1 MRYPYSGLLNERVE
15 LFVLLTQARVQLRIS
30 SSISS
35 GTISFQERLSLL
47 KNLDQLFNPRAI
59 VKARVQMSYRE
70 RVLVPMLLCCLLL
83 LLTAM
88 PASAQSDS
96 SIVGVVS
103 DSSGALIANAS
114 VQVTGAELMGTA
126 RETKTDSGGRYRF
139 VDLRPGT
146 YVVTFSNPGF
156 RTLKREGISLT
167 ASFSA
172 TVDGSLQ
179 LGDTQQEVTVTMAAP
194 LVDVQNSE
202 TETVI
207 DRKALDEIPTGHDIF
222 AVGQLIA
229 GVTTSTPDVGG
240 TSGMQQATLQVHGS
254 SSNDNVFMVD
264 GMWIQHV
271 AFSGNQTGAYF
282 NDNLMQD
289 IVYTTSTLPVE
300 APIGGIQI
308 NMIPREGGNQFHG
321 AIFGSG
327 ATSSFQSNNL
337 NPQLMAL
344 GLTAQNKIDT
354 IYDFNPGMG
363 GPILKD
369 RLWFYGSFRRWG
381 ANNYLANTFTPEGT
395 QALDDN
401 RLTDIA
407 LRLTGQITKNQ
418 KATVSYD
425 RGFKFRGHR
434 PNNLITASFSDPI
447 ADVVQKTWM
456 NYIAQAKWTFT
467 PTSKIAVEAGAT
479 IMPVNYNLGFEP
491 GVLPGTVAA
500 YDQVTSTITR
510 ASPREDADLG
520 MMRSYMGAV
529 TYVSGRHTLKT
540 GVQARTGF
548 FQEGFVM
555 NQDMLQVYNNGVP
568 NSIRLYNTPL
578 THRENLSVD
587 LGWYLQDSWKISKR
601 IVLNPGI
608 RFQHMVMSIPA
619 QSSSGG
625 IWAPPT
631 VQPAENG
638 LIDWNTFSPRI
649 GVAWDVFGDSKTAIR
664 GGVSKYD
671 RLEGTTLVQNINQNF
686 LSYSTC
692 PWASNVLPTTLA
704 QVQNIGCTGFTN
716 NLSHLDPGIKRPYQ
730 MEYMV
735 MAQRQIGDR
744 TAVSVGYY
752 HRTFYDMYG
761 IVNTAVPSSDYTAV
775 TITNPINQKPLV
787 VYNQLPSTLG
797 QTVLLEKTL
806 PNLNQHYNG
815 VEFTANTRFA
825 KGTLFGSFT
834 YGKDY
839 GTPDGSTTSIDF
851 NNPNNTINLT
861 GNLGYDA
868 PYQIRVGG
876 SYSVWRKIQVSG
888 TLRENSGLPQSRT
901 YNVTQAIVPGLTQV
915 NQAVFVAPPGA
926 YRYPWQNLLDLRVS
940 RSFSLK
946 EKVQFEPVADL
957 FNTLNSSA
965 VTAAVTTIGP
975 SLLKPSA
982 IDFGR
987 MVRFGG
993 KVTF

>member
-1 MRYPYSGLLNERVE
+1 MILNYRNRIWDTRVVFRSRAQLLP
-15 LFVLLTQARVQLRIS
+15 ARALI
-30 SSISS
+30 
-35 GTISFQERLSLL
+35 L
-47 KNLDQLFNPRAI
+47 
-59 VKARVQMSYRE
+59 
-70 RVLVPMLLCCLLL
+70 MLLSCVSF
-83 LLTAM
+83 AIIAP
-88 PASAQSDS
+88 PAFSQSES

-103 DSSGALIANAS
+103 DASGATLSGVNVEVAGSGLIGS
-114 VQVTGAELMGTA
+114 TRKT
-126 RETKTDSGGRYRF
+126 TTDSGGRYRI

-146 YVVTFSNPGF
+146 YVVTFSNAGF
-156 RTLKREGISLT
+156 RTLKRENINLA

-172 TVDGSLQ
+172 TVDGTLEI
-179 LGDTQQEVTVTMAAP
+179 GEAKQEVTVTLDAP
-194 LVDVQNSE
+194 LVDVQDSQ

-207 DRKALDEIPTGHDIF
+207 DRKALDSIPTGHDIF

-240 TSGMQQATLQVHGS
+240 TTGMQQATLQVHGS
-254 SSNDNVFMVD
+254 SGNDNVFMVD
-264 GMWIQHV
+264 GMWIQHTGYG
-271 AFSGNQTGAYF
+271 GNQTGAYF

-289 IVYTTSTLPVE
+289 IVYTTSTLPAE

-321 AIFGSG
+321 SIFGSG
-327 ATSSFQSNNL
+327 ATSAFQSDNL
-337 NPQLMAL
+337 TSSLISQ

-354 IYDFNPGMG
+354 IYDLNPGIG

-418 KATVSYD
+418 RLTVSYD

-456 NYIAQAKWTFT
+456 NYIGQAKWTFT
-467 PTSKIAVEAGAT
+467 PTSKLAVEAGMT

-491 GVLPGTVAA
+491 GVQPNVVAA

-510 ASPREDADLG
+510 ASPREDFDRAL
-520 MMRSYMGAV
+520 MRSYMGSV
-529 TYVSGRHTLKT
+529 TYVSGRHSLKT

-548 FQEGFVM
+548 EQEAFVM
-555 NQDMLQVYNNGVP
+555 NQDMLQIYNNGVP

-578 THRENLSVD
+578 THRENMTVD
-587 LGWYLQDSWKISKR
+587 LGLYLEDSWKISKR
-601 IVLNPGI
+601 VTLNPGI
-608 RFQHMVMSIPA
+608 RFEHMDMSLPQ
-619 QSSSGG
+619 QSSTGG
-625 IWAPPT
+625 MWAPPT
-631 VQPAENG
+631 TQQAESG
-638 LIDWNTFSPRI
+638 LIDWNTISPRF

-671 RLEGTTLVQNINQNF
+671 RLEGTTLIQNINQNF

-692 PWASNVLPTTLA
+692 PWTSNVLPTTLA

-730 MEYMV
+730 MEYTV

-752 HRTFYDMYG
+752 HRTFYDLYG
-761 IVNTAVPSSDYTAV
+761 IVNTLVPSTSYTPV
-775 TITNPINQKPLV
+775 MITNPITQQPFT

-797 QTVLLEKTL
+797 QTSLLEKTL

-815 VEFTANTRFA
+815 IEFQANTRFS

-839 GTPDGSTTSIDF
+839 GTPDGSTTSNDF
-851 NNPNNTINLT
+851 NNPNNLINLA
-861 GNLGYDA
+861 GNLGYDS
-868 PYQIRVGG
+868 PYQFRVGG
-876 SYSVWRKIQVSG
+876 SYSIWRKMQLSG

-901 YNVTQAIVPGLTQV
+901 YNVTQSLVPGLTQV
-915 NQAVFVAPPGA
+915 TQAVLVAPSGA
-926 YRYPWQNLLDLRVS
+926 YRYPWQNLLDLRFS
-940 RSFSLK
+940 RSFSYK
-946 EKVQFEPVADL
+946 ERFQFEPVADL
-957 FNTLNSSA
+957 FNVFNSSA

-975 SLLKPSA
+975 SLLKPSN

-987 MVRFGG
+987 MARFGG